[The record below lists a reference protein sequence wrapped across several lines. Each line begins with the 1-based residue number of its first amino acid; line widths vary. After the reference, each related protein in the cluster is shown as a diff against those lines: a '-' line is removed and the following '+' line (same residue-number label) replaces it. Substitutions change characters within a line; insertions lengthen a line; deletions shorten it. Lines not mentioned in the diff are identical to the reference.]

1 MDESI
6 KKRGRESEKNQERK
20 KQKKQDNNS
29 TSKNNLKKPLQN
41 AVKAQLPIPLPGT
54 SIRFQVFI
62 TVSTRLKEIVLEI
75 MTVNTVI
82 ASVRFSSVLEI
93 LRWMATNL

>member
-20 KQKKQDNNS
+20 KQKKQDNNNS

-62 TVSTRLKEIVLEI
+62 TVSTRLTDYDSQCIGD
-75 MTVNTVI
+75 TFTGDTFD
-82 ASVRFSSVLEI
+82 RH
-93 LRWMATNL
+93 